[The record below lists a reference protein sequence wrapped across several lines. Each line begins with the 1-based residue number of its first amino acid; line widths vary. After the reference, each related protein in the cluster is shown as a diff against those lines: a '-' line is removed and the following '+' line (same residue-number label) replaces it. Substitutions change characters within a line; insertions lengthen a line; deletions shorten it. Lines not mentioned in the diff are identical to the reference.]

1 MALHAPK
8 HDVGLVNTNE
18 TDLSLSP
25 HLLRFIF
32 RLVPAPAMSALC
44 RPPPPS
50 LSLSLTPLVAAAS
63 RCGDNSPK
71 LCLGRFDLRR
81 RRQ

>member
-32 RLVPAPAMSALC
+32 RLVPAPAMSAL
-44 RPPPPS
+44 PS
-50 LSLSLTPLVAAAS
+50 SSALSQPLADSVG
-63 RCGDNSPK
+63 RCSVP
-71 LCLGRFDLRR
+71 LW
-81 RRQ
+81 

>member
-50 LSLSLTPLVAAAS
+50 LTQPLADSVG
-63 RCGDNSPK
+63 RCSVP
-71 LCLGRFDLRR
+71 LW
-81 RRQ
+81 